1 MKVLFVSILGK
12 PNAGKSSLLN
22 ALIGEKISI
31 ISEKAQTTR
40 NNIIGVFNDFE
51 SQIVF
56 CDTPG
61 IHNAKNKLGTFM
73 NKEAFIQM
81 EGVDLVYYLF
91 DATKKYGEEDEKIIE
106 RIFNSTKDVFL
117 LITKIDLINKKRLL
131 DTINFFADKF
141 PFKEI
146 IPISSIKNDN
156 LDTLIKVSKK
166 YAIESQPFYETN
178 TNLTLNFRI
187 GEIVREKILNNF
199 YQEVPHQIACLVED
213 VKVTE
218 KRFFVYVL
226 IIVAKKTHK
235 AMIIGKGGQSLKK
248 INYEASKDIKN
259 LVNKKVFLN
268 LHVKVDEQWFNDENK
283 LARYGFDLKM
293 QNE

>member
-1 MKVLFVSILGK
+1 MKVLFVSIIGK

-22 ALIGEKISI
+22 SLIGEKISI

-40 NNIIGVFNDFE
+40 NNIIGVFNDDE

-73 NKEAFIQM
+73 NKEAFIQID
-81 EGVDLVYYLF
+81 GVDLVYYLF
-91 DATKKYGEEDEKIIE
+91 DGSKKYNQEDEKILE
-106 RIFNSTKDVFL
+106 RIFNVTSDVFL
-117 LITKIDLINKKRLL
+117 LITKIDLLTKKKLI
-131 DTINFFADKF
+131 DTINFFSNKF
-141 PFKEI
+141 SFKEV
-146 IPISSIKNDN
+146 IPVSSKENNN
-156 LDTLIKVSKK
+156 LDTLLKVSKK
-166 YAIESQPFYETN
+166 YASESQPFYKTN
-178 TNLTLNFRI
+178 TNLTLDFRI
-187 GEIVREKILNNF
+187 SEIVREKILNNF
-199 YQEVPHQIACLVED
+199 YQEVPHQIACIVEE

-235 AMIIGKGGQSLKK
+235 AMIIGKNGASLKK

-259 LVNKKVFLN
+259 LVDKKVFLN

-283 LARYGFDLKM
+283 LARYGFNLKM
-293 QNE
+293 QDE